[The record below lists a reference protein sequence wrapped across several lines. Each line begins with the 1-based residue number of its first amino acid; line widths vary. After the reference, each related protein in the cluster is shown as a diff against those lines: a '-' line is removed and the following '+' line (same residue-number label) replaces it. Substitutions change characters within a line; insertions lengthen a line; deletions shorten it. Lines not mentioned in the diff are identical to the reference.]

1 MQCAHDEGAKRV
13 ALQQPQNS
21 MYTLWGMG
29 EGITARGF
37 AAERGVDFGLALLDY
52 NCMKVC
58 ENRV

>member
-1 MQCAHDEGAKRV
+1 
-13 ALQQPQNS
+13 

-29 EGITARGF
+29 EGITAWGF
-37 AAERGVDFGLALLDY
+37 AAERGVDFGVAVLDY